1 MTEQLGMHPSGL
13 SRSQFARLEE
23 YMRAADSL
31 ALEELLNLTESH
43 LKGACIVYQTNHLIN
58 VRLAAAIRDS
68 ITAAVSEWNN
78 LSTVARP
85 WLSAAILYFAKSD
98 DQEPDFS
105 SPIGFEDDAE
115 VLNSCLRFAQLDD
128 LCLNPED
135 YDDV

>member
-1 MTEQLGMHPSGL
+1 MTEQLELHPSGL

-31 ALEELLNLTESH
+31 ALDELLNLTEGH
-43 LKGACIVYQTNHLIN
+43 LERASRIYQANRLNN

-68 ITAAVSEWNN
+68 IIAAASEWEN
-78 LSTVARP
+78 LSMVARH
-85 WLSAAILYFAKSD
+85 WLAAAILYFAQAD

-115 VLNSCLRFAQLDD
+115 VLNSCLRFAQLDE